1 MNREQIAINSV
12 TTRQPSLD
20 EALSAY
26 AAAGFNQVE
35 LSLGQVKEWMGDA
48 LSGDALKQKLDKR
61 GLTCVGGFEAHLSCF
76 GDGAEHQ
83 ANHDLHVS
91 NCELLDH
98 LGGRV
103 LVVGT
108 DGPGDGTKEEAV
120 RKVGQALRQVADRI
134 PESVCLAVEFNWSPL
149 IKSLGSAVAAAEA
162 ADHPRVGVLF
172 DTAHYHCTPTKFE
185 DLTDRAIASIRHV
198 HINDMADKP
207 GDLCDCN
214 ADRVLPGQGV
224 LDIARIIRRIE
235 AGGYDGVFSIEL
247 FNEELWSKPATETA
261 KLSYEAMVA
270 LCA

>member
-26 AAAGFNQVE
+26 AAAGFTQVE
-35 LSLGQVKEWMGDA
+35 LSLGQVKQWMGPD
-48 LSGDALKQKLDKR
+48 LSGGALKEQLDSH

-76 GDGAEHQ
+76 GDGAEQ
-83 ANHDLHVS
+83 RKNHDLHVG

-98 LGGRV
+98 LGGGV

-108 DGPGDGTKEEAV
+108 EGPADGAGDDAV
-120 RKVGQALRQVADRI
+120 RKVGQTLRQVADRV

-149 IKSLGSAVAAAEA
+149 IKSLRSAVAAAEA

-214 ADRVLPGQGV
+214 ADRVLPGEGA
-224 LDIARIIRRIE
+224 LDIARIVKRID
-235 AGGYDGVFSIEL
+235 AGGYEGVFSIEL
-247 FNEELWSKPATETA
+247 FNEELWAKPAADTA
-261 KLSYEAMVA
+261 KRCYEAMVA
-270 LCA
+270 LCD